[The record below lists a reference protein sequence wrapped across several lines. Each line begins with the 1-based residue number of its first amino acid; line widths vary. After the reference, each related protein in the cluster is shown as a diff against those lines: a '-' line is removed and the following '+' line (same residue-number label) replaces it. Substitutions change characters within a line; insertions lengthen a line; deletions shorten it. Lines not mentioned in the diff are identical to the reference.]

1 MPCYEVRTMS
11 VEFKA
16 ENRQLLDA
24 AIRNSNILM
33 VTRKDQGI
41 IEFAYGK
48 IVLNTS
54 TGVAQVQDGYQ
65 EKLNELKRAYSKECI
80 KAAAKKMQWAAK
92 MQGNQATI
100 TKLQW

>member
-16 ENRQLLDA
+16 ENKQLLDA
-24 AIRNSNILM
+24 AIRNSNVL
-33 VTRKDQGI
+33 VTSKNNGV

-48 IVLNTS
+48 IVLDTNT
-54 TGVAQVQDGYQ
+54 GIAKVQDGFQ
-65 EKLNELKRAYSKECI
+65 DKLNELKRAYSKECI